1 MCRVHEKRKS
11 YQIEEGSHL
20 SEERVLCIGSS
31 QKQPILKWENNMAW
45 PGKLTLTDKAIY
57 FEVLLHHWT
66 LKYAQQGPSHVHK
79 KYTVVKPFAMM

>member
-11 YQIEEGSHL
+11 YQIEECSQL
-20 SEERVLCIGSS
+20 YEERILCIGSS

-57 FEVLLHHWT
+57 FEVYHHSMT
-66 LKYAQQGPSHVHK
+66 NQGQFHVHK
-79 KYTVVKPFAMM
+79 KYVIVKPFAMV